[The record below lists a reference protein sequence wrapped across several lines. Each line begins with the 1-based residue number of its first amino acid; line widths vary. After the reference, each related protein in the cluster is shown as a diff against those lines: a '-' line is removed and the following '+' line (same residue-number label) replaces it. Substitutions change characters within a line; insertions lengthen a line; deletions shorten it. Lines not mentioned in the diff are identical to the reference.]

1 MNTMLNN
8 QLKWH
13 EGTKMVNI
21 MVRFKDFLSL
31 MLIHG
36 TIDVTQ
42 IYLKKAMDEI
52 FVIDYHLFKSKGY
65 KSKCKL

>member
-1 MNTMLNN
+1 MLNN
-8 QLKWH
+8 ILKWH
-13 EGTKMVNI
+13 KGSEMVNI
-21 MVRFKDFLSL
+21 KVRFKDFSSL

-42 IYLKKAMDEI
+42 VYLWKAMDEI
-52 FVIDYHLFKSKGY
+52 FVGNYHLFESKGY